1 MVLTPEERAEAA
13 VARRQRIELARLDGA
28 AFNEFVLRDEA
39 TNRPVRNAP
48 HHVEWHELIDEHRL
62 LVLFASIE
70 SGKSAA
76 LSVGRAL
83 YELGRNP
90 NLRIAIVSETDSKAM
105 KLLRGIK
112 TYLRESKEL
121 RVLFPHLKRSTKP
134 GDPWNAHGI
143 TVEREVRARDPSIQ
157 VVGCGGSII
166 GARVDLLIM
175 DDVLSHRTARTKAQQ
190 EKLLAWYQSNIAG
203 RLTEASRVVAVNT
216 AWAKNDLLH
225 HLAKLSGWAS
235 FKFGVIDPRTG
246 KPRWPQVWSEARIA
260 QARINLGPVEA
271 ARQLDCEPVEEGTS
285 RFPPEALERA
295 TKMGEQLFL
304 AKSLAELLGGEPLPE
319 GCYLTT
325 GVDVGASLRANGA
338 LSVFITC
345 LHYPDGTRQLVS
357 IEAGRLTGPE
367 IVKRARSISAR
378 FGSLVFVENN
388 GAQRFLL
395 QFAEKGEHFPVLP
408 FQTGANKWDPAWG
421 VESLAV
427 EMAQGRWI
435 IPEHDAMGELDPEVQ
450 ALLAEMR
457 TYSPDAHTGDRTMSL
472 WICREGA
479 RKMAPGTM
487 GGAVGVRIFAPVDAP
502 KRRRDWTD
510 PIDYSDDA
518 ER

>member
-1 MVLTPEERAEAA
+1 VVLTPEERAHALL
-13 VARRQRIELARLDGA
+13 ARRQRIEIARLDGA

-39 TNRPVRNAP
+39 SNASIRNAP
-48 HHVEWHELIDEHRL
+48 HHVEWHQLIDEHRL
-62 LVLFASIE
+62 LVLHAHIE

-76 LSVGRAL
+76 LSVGRVL
-83 YELGRNP
+83 FELGRDP
-90 NLRIAIVSETDSKAM
+90 NLRIAIVSETDAKAM

-121 RVLFPHLKRSTKP
+121 RLLFPHLKRSTRP
-134 GDPWNAHGI
+134 GDPWNAHAI

-166 GARVDLLIM
+166 GARVDLLVM

-203 RLTEASRVVAVNT
+203 RLTEDSRVIAVNT
-216 AWAKNDLLH
+216 AWAKGDLLH
-225 HLAKLSGWAS
+225 HLAKLQGWKHE
-235 FKFGVIDPRTG
+235 KFGVIDPRTNL
-246 KPRWPQVWSEARIA
+246 PRWPEVWSLKRIA
-260 QARINLGPVEA
+260 QARINLGPIEA

-285 RFPPEALERA
+285 RFPPEALTRA
-295 TKMGEQLFL
+295 TKLGEEVFL
-304 AKSLAELLGGEPLPE
+304 AKSLTELLGDHALPE

-325 GVDVGASLRANGA
+325 GVDVGASLRKTGA
-338 LSVFITC
+338 LTVFITC
-345 LHYPDGTRQLVS
+345 LHYPNGERQVVNV
-357 IEAGRLTGPE
+357 EAGRYTGPE
-367 IVKRARSISAR
+367 ILKNARSISSR
-378 FGSLVFVENN
+378 FNSLVFVENN

-395 QFAEKGEHFPVLP
+395 QFAEEGEHFPVLA

-435 IPEHDAMGELDPEVQ
+435 IPEHDATGQLDPEVQ

-487 GGAVGVRIFAPVDAP
+487 GGSTVGVRIFAPVDRGP
-502 KRRRDWTD
+502 KQRRDWTD
-510 PIDYSDDA
+510 PIDLD
-518 ER
+518 E